1 MVLLAGY
8 FNDFLHGRVEKGEIP
23 AGNIRLCR
31 SLLRGIGLCLNC
43 RAVLCLMI
51 QLFY

>member
-8 FNDFLHGRVEKGEIP
+8 FNDFLRGRVEKGEIST
-23 AGNIRLCR
+23 GNIRLCR
-31 SLLRGIGLCLNC
+31 SLPRGIPLCANH